1 MYGYNHVENHVSEG
15 ELKELQQE
23 VGCKVNAAC
32 EVEQE
37 VPGQDEDV
45 DDEGDGE
52 MDVDGTPI
60 ESSKY
65 RHGRGQ

>member
-1 MYGYNHVENHVSEG
+1 MYGYNHIENHVSKG
-15 ELKELQQE
+15 ELQQE
-23 VGCKVNAAC
+23 VGRKVNAAR